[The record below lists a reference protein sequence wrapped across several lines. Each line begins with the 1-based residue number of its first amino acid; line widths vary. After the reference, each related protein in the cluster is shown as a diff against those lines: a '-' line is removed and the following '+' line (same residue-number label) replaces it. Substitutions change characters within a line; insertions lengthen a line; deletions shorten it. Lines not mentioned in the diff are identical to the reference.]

1 MVGSHLISEIF
12 DIFRFLCDSLTSPPR
27 IDPPSD
33 IRQTRTSDHI
43 PPRVDIWDISIFSTK
58 NIGPTIIHT
67 TIEPRS
73 FKWVKSY
80 FSFVCLRSS
89 QVNLMMCTVEVSSPE
104 NMVSLRTKHIHIT
117 RELCIKNQFSLPRF
131 FAFSTI
137 RKINPKNIIY
147 FTPNCHLDMCNTPLI
162 CSGIFG
168 KTIKKAN
175 IGNIRNSPM
184 DPYARPS
191 ISGLFSRIV
200 MNPIILRSEEIFR
213 KLIGFCF
220 DFLEK

>member
-58 NIGPTIIHT
+58 NIGPTVIHT

-80 FSFVCLRSS
+80 FSFVCFWTGEID
-89 QVNLMMCTVEVSSPE
+89 LMMCTVEVSSPE
-104 NMVSLRTKHIHIT
+104 NMVSLWAKHIHIAG
-117 RELCIKNQFSLPRF
+117 ELRIENQLPLPSILTL
-131 FAFSTI
+131 STI
-137 RKINPKNIIY
+137 RKINPKNIIH
-147 FTPNCHLDMCNTPLI
+147 FTPNCHLNMCNTPLI

-168 KTIKKAN
+168 KTIHKAN
-175 IGNIRNSPM
+175 ICNIRNSLMNPHTSS
-184 DPYARPS
+184 S
-191 ISGLFSRIV
+191 IPCFFSRIV
-200 MNPIILRSEEIFR
+200 VNPIILRSEEIFR
-213 KLIGFCF
+213 KLIRFCF
-220 DFLEK
+220 DFLKK